1 MLRHILMQGIIRQS
15 VCANIKEQCNSYERI
30 NLSENSLKLI
40 RQYGRIIH
48 ITVTIGDEYSYDL
61 YIYGIFY

>member
-1 MLRHILMQGIIRQS
+1 MLRHILMQWIIRRP

-30 NLSENSLKLI
+30 NSSENSLKLI
-40 RQYGRIIH
+40 RQYSRIIH
-48 ITVTIGDEYSYDL
+48 ITVTLGDEYRYDL